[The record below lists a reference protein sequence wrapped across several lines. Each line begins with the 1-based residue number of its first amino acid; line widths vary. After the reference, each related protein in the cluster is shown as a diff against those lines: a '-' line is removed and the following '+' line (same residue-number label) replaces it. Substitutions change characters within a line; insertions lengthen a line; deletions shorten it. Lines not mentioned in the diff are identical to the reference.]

1 MRREGLVEMVTPVT
15 NSLAHDQEKTL
26 ERESVCACEGFKGD
40 ECFIGLDRSVIEN
53 HRNDSLGH
61 SREE

>member
-1 MRREGLVEMVTPVT
+1 MVTPVT

-26 ERESVCACEGFKGD
+26 ERESVCVGVGVCAREGFKGD